1 MVNAYP
7 QAIQH
12 MIEDFKS
19 VPTSPYVK
27 NYTDDRKQALLT
39 LMHQHVKGDVKLLK
53 FNQSLCPGCVDEEKW
68 DGMKIDCLVYVKDN
82 KVWMIKQCQEH
93 GAVKELYWS
102 DYEMY
107 KKAERFQDPGIKILN
122 PNIDKSEFEINCP
135 TDCGLCVEHESHTG
149 LGNIVL
155 TNICDLTCW
164 YCFFY
169 AKEGEPVYEPTM
181 DQIKLMLNRMRD
193 EKPVGANAV
202 QLTGGEPTLRED
214 IGEIIK
220 AAREI
225 GYEHVQLNTNGI
237 NLSKS
242 LELCQKIK
250 DAGSHVL
257 YLSFDGVTPQTN
269 PKNYWEAT
277 GAIETCKKAGLRIVL
292 VHTVIGG
299 VNDHELGDIIR
310 FGMKNI
316 GTVRAVN
323 FQPVSLVGRMP
334 DRLRKKQRITIPGAI
349 KRIEE
354 QTDGQIGK
362 EHWFPVPCAKQIT
375 DFIEAIKEEP
385 KYRLSI
391 HFACG
396 MATYAFKSGNR
407 IVTLPE
413 FFDVE
418 GFFEY
423 LAELTKEIN
432 NSKMKSIRKPWTL
445 AKLAYNIRKYVDN
458 EKKPKE
464 LKFVKMLTGAMRG
477 GNYHGL
483 ADLHHNSLFIGM
495 MHFQDPHNWDI
506 DRIHKCDIHYA
517 SPDGRVLPFCTFN
530 VIPALYRDKLQ
541 NKYSIPPAEWEA
553 KTGKKISSFK
563 HHRSLTPE
571 QMKAIKLEF
580 DSCRR
585 SLTKPQIEADWGD
598 EDAETIASQGAA
610 RANEMPAGA
619 SKFGV
624 AAKPAAAC
632 VACGPVLQA
641 NDGIIYQG
649 HEEEVDEATAA
660 EFQKQLQE
668 AAKPSHKEHSHE
680 EGHVCACKANGL
692 KSGSCSGGGCSSNKA
707 EPEEKSHGGCGSGGG
722 CGSHEAEQEEESHGG
737 CGCGSVN
744 GRGAS
749 SGHGCGSC

>member
-1 MVNAYP
+1 MNV
-7 QAIQH
+7 
-12 MIEDFKS
+12 D
-19 VPTSPYVK
+19 
-27 NYTDDRKQALLT
+27 
-39 LMHQHVKGDVKLLK
+39 
-53 FNQSLCPGCVDEEKW
+53 CV
-68 DGMKIDCLVYVKDN
+68 VYVKDN
-82 KVWMIKQCQEH
+82 KVWMLKQCPEH
-93 GAVKELYWS
+93 GVEKEVYWS
-102 DYEMY
+102 DYEMF
-107 KKAERFQDPGIKILN
+107 KKAEKFQDPGIKILN

-277 GAIETCKKAGLRIVL
+277 GAIENCKKAGLGIVL
-292 VHTVIGG
+292 VPTVIGG

-530 VIPALYRDKLQ
+530 VIPALYRDKIQ
-541 NKYSIPPAEWEA
+541 RKFSIPASEWEK
-553 KTGKKISSFK
+553 KTGKKLMDDK
-563 HHRSLTPE
+563 HHRKFTPE
-571 QMKAIKLEF
+571 QMKEIKTVY
-580 DSCRR
+580 D
-585 SLTKPQIEADWGD
+585 
-598 EDAETIASQGAA
+598 
-610 RANEMPAGA
+610 
-619 SKFGV
+619 
-624 AAKPAAAC
+624 
-632 VACGPVLQA
+632 
-641 NDGIIYQG
+641 
-649 HEEEVDEATAA
+649 
-660 EFQKQLQE
+660 
-668 AAKPSHKEHSHE
+668 
-680 EGHVCACKANGL
+680 
-692 KSGSCSGGGCSSNKA
+692 
-707 EPEEKSHGGCGSGGG
+707 
-722 CGSHEAEQEEESHGG
+722 
-737 CGCGSVN
+737 
-744 GRGAS
+744 
-749 SGHGCGSC
+749 